1 MDKLIDNIIELI
13 LGDVDCHHD
22 VDHDEDGIHTSVEYN
37 LNNETK
43 LRRMIKELIQKP
55 EVNEAS
61 IEEKARAAWN
71 LWWYK
76 ASGKYA
82 ADFTGTIR
90 FDFQGVKNLIR
101 SLVEEEWK

>member
-1 MDKLIDNIIELI
+1 MSKESREIIEEWI
-13 LGDVDCHHD
+13 D
-22 VDHDEDGIHTSVEYN
+22 
-37 LNNETK
+37 
-43 LRRMIKELIQKP
+43 
-55 EVNEAS
+55 
-61 IEEKARAAWN
+61 EKAKEAWN

-101 SLVEEEWK
+101 SLVEEIQMGRKKDGKN